1 MSRHLFVLIFE
12 PAPGADDRVDGIL
25 RSARRRAEDA
35 GWHCWAY
42 RNEIAANEITL
53 FLEGPRRPG
62 EQERAIFGTEIQEL
76 RQCAARFEPV
86 RSLTEYPLEEDAA

>member
-1 MSRHLFVLIFE
+1 VTRHLFVLIFE
-12 PAPGADDRVDGIL
+12 PAPGADARVDGIL